1 MAKYRIVLDFEADD
15 NITLGMIV
23 RGLEYNDNSIRNAMF
38 SEHSVPLGTK
48 SQKRERYQCSYKL
61 YNKSPNH

>member
-38 SEHSVPLGTK
+38 SEHPYIVGDCAVGYK
-48 SQKRERYQCSYKL
+48 IAEAREIPMQL
-61 YNKSPNH
+61 